1 MRALYWIKRDFRLN
15 DNMAL
20 YRAIAENEQILP
32 LFVFEPDYIKQ
43 PDISPMH
50 IWAWQCA
57 LSGMQICLRN
67 IGADILVS
75 TGHIIDILSSLREKY
90 DFDNLYSHAETGIG
104 WTFER
109 DKSVAKWCKSN
120 DIIWHEIPQNGV
132 IRGLKN
138 RDKRQTIIR
147 QRLFESDPL
156 LAPKNIKFPDQFN
169 NICANHPIP
178 CVEDFFDMHV
188 YPHIQWD
195 KMQII
200 SESAAHQ
207 DLHSFLDQRGLGY
220 SGGISSPNSA
230 FTHGSRLSVHL
241 AWGTISLRQIFHET
255 QKAKMKRKTEDDAQS
270 GQWGRSLRAFSSRLH
285 WHDHFIQ
292 RLESAPEMEFQ
303 SLNPA
308 YENIIYQDDAAKLQA
323 WKYGRTG
330 FPIIDACMRCLQA
343 IGFLNFRMRA
353 MVVSFAIF
361 GLHLSWKTI
370 HPHLAQ
376 IFLDYEPGIHIAQLQ
391 MQAGIV
397 GINTIRVYN
406 PTKQIIDQD
415 PDCVFIKQWVDEL
428 SGFSPAEIQNYED
441 IILGDYPA
449 PIIDFKPCAKVMKDQ
464 IFAIRR
470 SFEGKKASQSV
481 LDLHGSRRRTK
492 KIMPK
497 KTEGIK
503 TKDIKIRRNN
513 SHSPNQA
520 KSLQGD
526 LFDKED

>member
-1 MRALYWIKRDFRLN
+1 MKAIYWIKRDFRLN
-15 DNMAL
+15 DNAAL
-20 YRAIAENEQILP
+20 HRAIAENDQILP

-50 IWAWQCA
+50 IWAWQQA
-57 LSGMQICLRN
+57 LTDMQMRLRN
-67 IGADILVS
+67 MGADVLVS
-75 TGHIIDILSSLREKY
+75 TGNILDILSSLRKEY
-90 DFDNLYSHAETGIG
+90 DFDRLYSHEETGIG

-109 DKSVAKWCKSN
+109 DISVAKWCKEN
-120 DIIWHEIPQNGV
+120 DIIWHETPQNGV
-132 IRGLKN
+132 VRGLKN
-138 RDKRQTIIR
+138 RDKRQATIR

-156 LAPKNIKFPDQFN
+156 APPEDIKFPSQFN
-169 NICANHPIP
+169 SLCANRSIARA
-178 CVEDFFDMHV
+178 EDFFNLKE
-188 YPHIQWD
+188 YPYIRWD
-195 KMQII
+195 NMQNI
-200 SESAAHQ
+200 SEGAAQ
-207 DLHSFLDQRGLGY
+207 RDLHSFLENRGLGY

-230 FTHGSRLSVHL
+230 FTHGSRLSVHI
-241 AWGTISLRQIFHET
+241 AWGTISLRRIFHET
-255 QKAKMKRKTEDDAQS
+255 YKAKIRRKADDNTQS

-308 YENIIYQDDAAKLQA
+308 YENIIYQDDTAKLEA

-415 PDCVFIKQWVDEL
+415 PDCIFIRKWIDEL
-428 SGFSPAEIQNYED
+428 SEFSPAEIQNYEQ
-441 IILGDYPA
+441 IILGNYPA
-449 PIIDFKPCAKVMKDQ
+449 PIVDFKSNAKAMKDQ

-470 SFEGKKASQSV
+470 SFEGKKASQTV
-481 LDLHGSRRRTK
+481 LDLHGSRRGPRKSKRK
-492 KIMPK
+492 KAQPK
-497 KTEGIK
+497 K
-503 TKDIKIRRNN
+503 
-513 SHSPNQA
+513 SQA
-520 KSLQGD
+520 KKSESMEEIKRQGD
-526 LFDKED
+526 LFDS